1 MEITKIQAL
10 TKQKYRI
17 FLDGE
22 SAFAVY
28 KGELSRYHLEEG
40 AVLPPEVYEEL
51 VNRVLKKRA
60 TLRAMHILERT
71 DKTEAQLR
79 RKLEE
84 SEYPKE
90 AVESAIA
97 YVTSYGYL
105 DDRRY
110 AEHYIEW
117 KKQGKGKARLKMELV
132 QKGISRE
139 IIEEVLESTDF
150 GETREMIRQIIL
162 KKRKTDIPMN
172 EKEKQ
177 RIYGFLMRKGFSSSD
192 ILAVMREE
200 EWRNNTEFRQ
210 IIQRE
215 VIFKTL
221 FS

>member
-1 MEITKIQAL
+1 MVITKIQAL

-162 KKRKTDIPMN
+162 KKRKTDIPLN

-200 EWRNNTEFRQ
+200 EWRNNTEF
-210 IIQRE
+210 
-215 VIFKTL
+215 
-221 FS
+221 

>member
-60 TLRAMHILERT
+60 TLRAMQILERT

-177 RIYGFLMRKGFSSSD
+177 RLYGFLMRKGFSSSD

-200 EWRNNTEFRQ
+200 EWRNNIEF
-210 IIQRE
+210 
-215 VIFKTL
+215 
-221 FS
+221 

>member
-1 MEITKIQAL
+1 MNNGDNENTGFD
-10 TKQKYRI
+10 KQKYRI

-177 RIYGFLMRKGFSSSD
+177 RLYGFLMRKGFSSSD

-200 EWRNNTEFRQ
+200 EWRNNIEF
-210 IIQRE
+210 
-215 VIFKTL
+215 
-221 FS
+221 

>member
-150 GETREMIRQIIL
+150 GETREMIHQIIL

-177 RIYGFLMRKGFSSSD
+177 RLYGFLMRKGFSSSD

-200 EWRNNTEFRQ
+200 EWRNNIEF
-210 IIQRE
+210 
-215 VIFKTL
+215 
-221 FS
+221 

>member
-40 AVLPPEVYEEL
+40 AVLPPEIYEEL

-177 RIYGFLMRKGFSSSD
+177 RLYGFLMRKGFSSSD

-200 EWRNNTEFRQ
+200 EWRNNTEF
-210 IIQRE
+210 
-215 VIFKTL
+215 
-221 FS
+221 

>member
-22 SAFAVY
+22 SAFTVY

-51 VNRVLKKRA
+51 VNGVLKKRA

-79 RKLEE
+79 KKLEE

-110 AEHYIEW
+110 AKHYIEW
-117 KKQGKGKARLKMELV
+117 KKQGQGKARLKMELV

-162 KKRKTDIPMN
+162 KKRKTNIPMN

-177 RIYGFLMRKGFSSSD
+177 RLYGFLMRKGFPSSD

-200 EWRNNTEFRQ
+200 EWRNNIEF
-210 IIQRE
+210 
-215 VIFKTL
+215 
-221 FS
+221 

>member
-22 SAFAVY
+22 SAFTVY

-51 VNRVLKKRA
+51 VNGVLKKRA

-79 RKLEE
+79 KKLEE

-117 KKQGKGKARLKMELV
+117 KKQGKGKARLKMELA

-162 KKRKTDIPMN
+162 KKRKTNIPMN

-177 RIYGFLMRKGFSSSD
+177 RLYGFLMRKGFPSSD

-200 EWRNNTEFRQ
+200 EWRNNIEF
-210 IIQRE
+210 
-215 VIFKTL
+215 
-221 FS
+221 

>member
-28 KGELSRYHLEEG
+28 KGELSRYHLEEV

-200 EWRNNTEFRQ
+200 EWRNNTEF
-210 IIQRE
+210 
-215 VIFKTL
+215 
-221 FS
+221 

>member
-110 AEHYIEW
+110 AEHYIER

-177 RIYGFLMRKGFSSSD
+177 RLYGFLMRKGFSSSD

-200 EWRNNTEFRQ
+200 EWRNNIEF
-210 IIQRE
+210 
-215 VIFKTL
+215 
-221 FS
+221 

>member
-172 EKEKQ
+172 EKDKQ

-200 EWRNNTEFRQ
+200 EWRNNTEF
-210 IIQRE
+210 
-215 VIFKTL
+215 
-221 FS
+221 

>member
-150 GETREMIRQIIL
+150 GATREMIRQIIL

-177 RIYGFLMRKGFSSSD
+177 RLYGFLMRKGFSSSD

-200 EWRNNTEFRQ
+200 EWRNNIEF
-210 IIQRE
+210 
-215 VIFKTL
+215 
-221 FS
+221 

>member
-1 MEITKIQAL
+1 MEITKVQAL

-132 QKGISRE
+132 QKGIPRE

-177 RIYGFLMRKGFSSSD
+177 RLYGFLMRKGFSSSD

-200 EWRNNTEFRQ
+200 EWRNNTEF
-210 IIQRE
+210 
-215 VIFKTL
+215 
-221 FS
+221 

>member
-177 RIYGFLMRKGFSSSD
+177 RIYGFLIRKGFSSSD

-200 EWRNNTEFRQ
+200 EWRNNTEF
-210 IIQRE
+210 
-215 VIFKTL
+215 
-221 FS
+221 

>member
-1 MEITKIQAL
+1 MEITKVQAL

-117 KKQGKGKARLKMELV
+117 KKQGKGKLRLKMELV

-139 IIEEVLESTDF
+139 IIER
-150 GETREMIRQIIL
+150 GIRID
-162 KKRKTDIPMN
+162 RFWRN
-172 EKEKQ
+172 E
-177 RIYGFLMRKGFSSSD
+177 RNDSSD
-192 ILAVMREE
+192 YLKEAKDRYSHE
-200 EWRNNTEFRQ
+200 
-210 IIQRE
+210 
-215 VIFKTL
+215 
-221 FS
+221 

>member
-10 TKQKYRI
+10 TKQKYRV

-177 RIYGFLMRKGFSSSD
+177 RLYGFLMRKGFSSSD

-200 EWRNNTEFRQ
+200 EWRNNIEF
-210 IIQRE
+210 
-215 VIFKTL
+215 
-221 FS
+221 

>member
-1 MEITKIQAL
+1 MEITKVQAL
-10 TKQKYRI
+10 IKQKYRI

-177 RIYGFLMRKGFSSSD
+177 RLYGFLMRKGFSSSD

-200 EWRNNTEFRQ
+200 EWRNNTEF
-210 IIQRE
+210 
-215 VIFKTL
+215 
-221 FS
+221 

>member
-90 AVESAIA
+90 
-97 YVTSYGYL
+97 YL

-200 EWRNNTEFRQ
+200 EWRNNTEF
-210 IIQRE
+210 
-215 VIFKTL
+215 
-221 FS
+221 

>member
-22 SAFAVY
+22 SAFVVY

-40 AVLPPEVYEEL
+40 AVLPPEIYEEL

-177 RIYGFLMRKGFSSSD
+177 RLYGFLMRKGFSSSD

-200 EWRNNTEFRQ
+200 EWRNNIEF
-210 IIQRE
+210 
-215 VIFKTL
+215 
-221 FS
+221 

>member
-28 KGELSRYHLEEG
+28 KGELSRYNLEEG

-200 EWRNNTEFRQ
+200 EWRNNTEF
-210 IIQRE
+210 
-215 VIFKTL
+215 
-221 FS
+221 

>member
-177 RIYGFLMRKGFSSSD
+177 RNYGFLMRKGFSSSD

-200 EWRNNTEFRQ
+200 EWRNNTEF
-210 IIQRE
+210 
-215 VIFKTL
+215 
-221 FS
+221 

>member
-1 MEITKIQAL
+1 MEITKVQAL

-177 RIYGFLMRKGFSSSD
+177 RLYGFLMRKGFSSSD
-192 ILAVMREE
+192 ILAIMREE
-200 EWRNNTEFRQ
+200 EWRNNTEF
-210 IIQRE
+210 
-215 VIFKTL
+215 
-221 FS
+221 

>member
-1 MEITKIQAL
+1 MEITKVQAL

-71 DKTEAQLR
+71 DKPEAQLR

-177 RIYGFLMRKGFSSSD
+177 RLYGFLMRKGFSSSD

-200 EWRNNTEFRQ
+200 EWRNNTEF
-210 IIQRE
+210 
-215 VIFKTL
+215 
-221 FS
+221 

>member
-1 MEITKIQAL
+1 MEITKVQAL

-117 KKQGKGKARLKMELV
+117 KKQGKGKARLKM
-132 QKGISRE
+132 SR
-139 IIEEVLESTDF
+139 
-150 GETREMIRQIIL
+150 REFPEKLL
-162 KKRKTDIPMN
+162 KR
-172 EKEKQ
+172 
-177 RIYGFLMRKGFSSSD
+177 Y
-192 ILAVMREE
+192 
-200 EWRNNTEFRQ
+200 
-210 IIQRE
+210 
-215 VIFKTL
+215 
-221 FS
+221 

>member
-1 MEITKIQAL
+1 MEITKVQAL

-17 FLDGE
+17 FLDGQ

-177 RIYGFLMRKGFSSSD
+177 RLYGFLMRKGFSSSD

-200 EWRNNTEFRQ
+200 EWRNNTEF
-210 IIQRE
+210 
-215 VIFKTL
+215 
-221 FS
+221 

>member
-139 IIEEVLESTDF
+139 IIEEALESTDF

-200 EWRNNTEFRQ
+200 GWRNNTEF
-210 IIQRE
+210 
-215 VIFKTL
+215 
-221 FS
+221 

>member
-1 MEITKIQAL
+1 MEITKVQAL

-28 KGELSRYHLEEG
+28 KDELSRYHLEEG

-177 RIYGFLMRKGFSSSD
+177 RLYGFLMRKGFSSSD

-200 EWRNNTEFRQ
+200 EWRNNTEF
-210 IIQRE
+210 
-215 VIFKTL
+215 
-221 FS
+221 

>member
-139 IIEEVLESTDF
+139 IIEEVLESADF

-177 RIYGFLMRKGFSSSD
+177 RLYGFLMRKGFSSSD

-200 EWRNNTEFRQ
+200 EWRNNIEF
-210 IIQRE
+210 
-215 VIFKTL
+215 
-221 FS
+221 

>member
-1 MEITKIQAL
+1 M
-10 TKQKYRI
+10 
-17 FLDGE
+17 
-22 SAFAVY
+22 
-28 KGELSRYHLEEG
+28 
-40 AVLPPEVYEEL
+40 
-51 VNRVLKKRA
+51 
-60 TLRAMHILERT
+60 
-71 DKTEAQLR
+71 
-79 RKLEE
+79 
-84 SEYPKE
+84 
-90 AVESAIA
+90 ESAIA

-177 RIYGFLMRKGFSSSD
+177 RLYGFLMRKGFSSSD

-200 EWRNNTEFRQ
+200 EWWNNIEF
-210 IIQRE
+210 
-215 VIFKTL
+215 
-221 FS
+221 

>member
-1 MEITKIQAL
+1 MEITKVQAL

-97 YVTSYGYL
+97 YVTSYEYL
-105 DDRRY
+105 DDGRY

-177 RIYGFLMRKGFSSSD
+177 RLYGFLMRKGFSSSD

-200 EWRNNTEFRQ
+200 EWRNNTEF
-210 IIQRE
+210 
-215 VIFKTL
+215 
-221 FS
+221 

>member
-28 KGELSRYHLEEG
+28 KGELSCYHLEEG

-177 RIYGFLMRKGFSSSD
+177 RLYGFLMRKGFSSSD

-200 EWRNNTEFRQ
+200 EWRNNTEF
-210 IIQRE
+210 
-215 VIFKTL
+215 
-221 FS
+221 

>member
-1 MEITKIQAL
+1 MEITKVQAL

-177 RIYGFLMRKGFSSSD
+177 RLYGFLMRKGFSSSD

-200 EWRNNTEFRQ
+200 EWRNNTEFF
-210 IIQRE
+210 IKNTIK
-215 VIFKTL
+215 I
-221 FS
+221 

>member
-22 SAFAVY
+22 SAFTVY

-51 VNRVLKKRA
+51 VNGVLKKRA

-79 RKLEE
+79 KKLEE

-110 AEHYIEW
+110 AKHYIEW
-117 KKQGKGKARLKMELV
+117 KKQGKGKARLKMELA

-162 KKRKTDIPMN
+162 KKRKTNIPMN

-177 RIYGFLMRKGFSSSD
+177 RLYGFLMRKGFSSSD

-200 EWRNNTEFRQ
+200 EWRNNIEF
-210 IIQRE
+210 
-215 VIFKTL
+215 
-221 FS
+221 

>member
-22 SAFAVY
+22 SAFTVY

-51 VNRVLKKRA
+51 VNGVLKKRA

-79 RKLEE
+79 KKLEE

-162 KKRKTDIPMN
+162 KKRKTNIPMN

-177 RIYGFLMRKGFSSSD
+177 KLYGFLMRKGFPSSD

-200 EWRNNTEFRQ
+200 EWRNNIEF
-210 IIQRE
+210 
-215 VIFKTL
+215 
-221 FS
+221 

>member
-110 AEHYIEW
+110 AEHYIVW
-117 KKQGKGKARLKMELV
+117 KKQGKGNARLKMELV

-177 RIYGFLMRKGFSSSD
+177 RLYGFLMRKGFSSSD

-200 EWRNNTEFRQ
+200 EWRNNIEF
-210 IIQRE
+210 
-215 VIFKTL
+215 
-221 FS
+221 

>member
-1 MEITKIQAL
+1 MEITKIQVL

-22 SAFAVY
+22 SAFTVY

-51 VNRVLKKRA
+51 VNGVLKKRA

-79 RKLEE
+79 KKLEE

-110 AEHYIEW
+110 AKHYIEW
-117 KKQGKGKARLKMELV
+117 KKQGKGKARLKMELA

-162 KKRKTDIPMN
+162 KKRKTNIPMN

-177 RIYGFLMRKGFSSSD
+177 RLYGFLMRKGFSSSD

-200 EWRNNTEFRQ
+200 EWRNNIEF
-210 IIQRE
+210 
-215 VIFKTL
+215 
-221 FS
+221 

>member
-1 MEITKIQAL
+1 MEITKVQAL

-60 TLRAMHILERT
+60 TLRAMHILKRT

-177 RIYGFLMRKGFSSSD
+177 RLYGFLMRKGFSSSD

-200 EWRNNTEFRQ
+200 EWRNNTEF
-210 IIQRE
+210 
-215 VIFKTL
+215 
-221 FS
+221 

>member
-200 EWRNNTEFRQ
+200 ESRNNTEF
-210 IIQRE
+210 
-215 VIFKTL
+215 
-221 FS
+221 

>member
-40 AVLPPEVYEEL
+40 AVLPPEFYEEL

-177 RIYGFLMRKGFSSSD
+177 RLYGFLMRKGFSSSD

-200 EWRNNTEFRQ
+200 EWRNNTEF
-210 IIQRE
+210 
-215 VIFKTL
+215 
-221 FS
+221 